1 MGLHVA
7 VFGAGMVSRVHLD
20 TLLSHPQVSA
30 VSLAEADP
38 LLLAQLQAAY
48 PLKYCEQNYH
58 ILLDK
63 KEIDI
68 VDICLPHD
76 LHYPVVLEAFSAGK
90 HVILETPISNSL
102 AEADEMIAAAEKS
115 GKRFYVA
122 LNERFLPVHQRVK
135 ELLADGSLGQI
146 VLASLTIAG
155 SELERM
161 QKPANWK
168 GMIGRAGG
176 GALADS
182 GTHLVDLACDWFGEP
197 EAVTCAMGRYVVKP
211 VNKADD
217 TANLTL
223 HYPDKMVNLSLTYA
237 SAGQPWS
244 ECRHIWGE
252 SGSIHIQVESPDPIQ
267 VWHNGVQLHQTIE
280 HKPDLWWAWS
290 VGLGL
295 KSALDSF
302 AADKPF
308 LVTPHHARQVLRI
321 IRAAYRSAAL
331 KRQVKLE
338 EVEQASFDIYLEEA
352 GR

>member
-7 VFGAGMVSRVHLD
+7 VFGGGMVSRVHLD
-20 TLLSHPQVSA
+20 ALLSHPAVSS
-30 VSLAEADP
+30 VSLAESDP
-38 LLLAQLQAAY
+38 QLLAQLKSAY
-48 PLKYCEQNYH
+48 QLKNCEQNYQS
-58 ILLDK
+58 LLDNP
-63 KEIDI
+63 EIDL

-76 LHYPVVLEAFSAGK
+76 QHYPVVLEAFSAGK
-90 HVILETPISNSL
+90 HVLLEKPISNSL
-102 AEADEMIAAAEKS
+102 AEADEMIAAGDKA

-135 ELLADGSLGQI
+135 QILAAGSLGQV

-155 SELERM
+155 SELARL

-197 EAVTCAMGRYVVKP
+197 EAVTCVMGRYVVKP

-217 TANLTL
+217 TASLTL
-223 HYPDKMVNLSLTYA
+223 HYPDKLVNLALTYA

-252 SGSIHIQVESPDPIQ
+252 NGAIHVQVESPDPIQ
-267 VWHNGVQLHQTIE
+267 VWQNGALLPQTLE

-295 KSALDSF
+295 KSALDCF

-308 LVTPHHARQVLRI
+308 LVTPQQARQVLRV

-331 KRQVKLE
+331 KRLVGLT
-338 EVEQASFDIYLEEA
+338 EVEQASFDAYLEEA
-352 GR
+352 G